1 MTIITRTLPSDIKA
15 LEPHDLADSLGHCMA
30 ESFSFMTNLRSLRLE
45 LGWFMESQTQNFSEQ
60 LSSRYFWLP
69 NLRSLIVSPPSI
81 LGDILKHCD
90 NEVLK
95 TLDLKGCLRSA
106 DFEEA
111 KNIKNLDRLHLTFLK
126 PKYRSSTWAWACR
139 RTPLLKTLREPQFS
153 GLKWLTVHWKQRYE
167 TTSDLSALLASK
179 TQIMRDVKT
188 VAQALPHL
196 ERLVI
201 IFQTPCRLESAVC
214 HSGNPDITGS
224 LSMEFVRNVTNL
236 KEFWIVSCCFVRK
249 AYSGPDG
256 EVVSSIERIINMD
269 PEDPVIPWSRYRE

>member
-1 MTIITRTLPSDIKA
+1 
-15 LEPHDLADSLGHCMA
+15 
-30 ESFSFMTNLRSLRLE
+30 
-45 LGWFMESQTQNFSEQ
+45 
-60 LSSRYFWLP
+60 
-69 NLRSLIVSPPSI
+69 
-81 LGDILKHCD
+81 
-90 NEVLK
+90 
-95 TLDLKGCLRSA
+95 
-106 DFEEA
+106 
-111 KNIKNLDRLHLTFLK
+111 
-126 PKYRSSTWAWACR
+126 
-139 RTPLLKTLREPQFS
+139 
-153 GLKWLTVHWKQRYE
+153 
-167 TTSDLSALLASK
+167 
-179 TQIMRDVKT
+179 MRDVKT